1 MPGRGRGRG
10 LWGTSSTW
18 EFLSTEVMG
27 VEEWRGGKRGDG
39 AATGTLGIGRGLTDP
54 FGDVSSSPDGAEDVS
69 RTLVSSVSCTGFE
82 NLSRLRALEIDQR
95 FKT

>member
-1 MPGRGRGRG
+1 MSGRGRGRG

-27 VEEWRGGKRGDG
+27 VEEWRWGKRGDG
-39 AATGTLGIGRGLTDP
+39 AATVTLGIGRGLTDP
-54 FGDVSSSPDGAEDVS
+54 FGDVSFTPDGAKDVS

-82 NLSRLRALEIDQR
+82 SLSRLRALEIDSR

>member
-10 LWGTSSTW
+10 LWGTSSSW
-18 EFLSTEVMG
+18 EFLFTEVMG
-27 VEEWRGGKRGDG
+27 VEEWRGGKRADG
-39 AATGTLGIGRGLTDP
+39 AATGALGIGRGLTDP
-54 FGDVSSSPDGAEDVS
+54 FGDVSFTPDGAEDVS

-82 NLSRLRALEIDQR
+82 SLSRLRALEIDSR